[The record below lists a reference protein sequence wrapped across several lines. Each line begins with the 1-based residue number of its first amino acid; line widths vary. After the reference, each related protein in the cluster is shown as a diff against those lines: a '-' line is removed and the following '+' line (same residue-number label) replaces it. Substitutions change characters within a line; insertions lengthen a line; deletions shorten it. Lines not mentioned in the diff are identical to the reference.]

1 MNVIFLSK
9 KQRLGKLGMLTD
21 KFKEVGI
28 GDTVFTRSR
37 NIEKLLD
44 FSKLWLKFEGG
55 NPTGTMKD
63 RAGYA
68 TLHLAKEKGYGEI
81 AVASCG
87 NFGASVVHLSKYFEV
102 KPHVYIPEK
111 YQTPRIAEMER
122 QGGVIHRAPGTY
134 EELVGLSTQEAADN
148 GWYNGNPG
156 TKENTEV
163 SLKAYESISRE
174 IFDELGYAP
183 DAVSV
188 STSNGTCF
196 SGIHQGFRRLRRRG
210 LTDKVPVMV
219 CASTDGGNPIVT
231 SYNKGR
237 RRIRDLAPD
246 GIVETPVNEPI
257 VNWRSLDGQHALD
270 ALWESG
276 GYAVGLGDEVLTA
289 FSELLLREEGLSVL
303 PASSAALAAM
313 AEYVKEKAR
322 PKESTFVVVLTSR
335 NYG

>member
-1 MNVIFLSK
+1 
-9 KQRLGKLGMLTD
+9 MLAD

-28 GDTVFTRSR
+28 GDTIFTRSR
-37 NIEKLLD
+37 NIEKLLG
-44 FSKLWLKFEGG
+44 FSKLWLKFEAG

-63 RAGYA
+63 RASYA

-87 NFGASVVHLSKYFEV
+87 NLGASVVHLSRHFDIE
-102 KPHVYIPEK
+102 PHVYIPEK

-134 EELVGLSTQEAADN
+134 EELVELSAREASEN

-156 TKENTEV
+156 TKENTEA
-163 SLKAYESISRE
+163 SLRAYETISRE
-174 IFDELGYAP
+174 VFDVLGYAP

-196 SGIHQGFRRLRRRG
+196 SGIHQGFKRMRWRG
-210 LTDKVPVMV
+210 LTDKIPVMI
-219 CASTDGGNPIVT
+219 CASTDGGNPIVA
-231 SYNKGR
+231 SYNKAR
-237 RRIRDLAPD
+237 RRIRDLKPD
-246 GIVETPVNEPI
+246 SIVETPVNEPI

-270 ALWESG
+270 ALWDSG
-276 GYAVGLGDEVLTA
+276 GCAAGFGDEVLIA

-313 AEYVKEKAR
+313 AEYVKEKASPR
-322 PKESTFVVVLTSR
+322 MSMFVVVLTSR

>member
-1 MNVIFLSK
+1 MF
-9 KQRLGKLGMLTD
+9 TD
-21 KFKEVGI
+21 MFKEVGI

-37 NIEKLLD
+37 NLEKLLC

-63 RAGYA
+63 RASYA
-68 TLHLAKEKGYGEI
+68 TLQLAKENGCSEI

-87 NFGASVVHLSKYFEV
+87 NFGASIVHLSRCFEI

-122 QGGVIHRAPGTY
+122 QGGLIHRALGTY
-134 EELVGLSTQEAADN
+134 EELVELSAKDAEDN

-196 SGIHQGFRRLRRRG
+196 SGIHQGFKRLRQRG

-237 RRIRDLAPD
+237 RRIRDLDPVS
-246 GIVETPVNEPI
+246 IVETPVNEPI
-257 VNWRSLDGQHALD
+257 VSWRSLDGQHALD
-270 ALWESG
+270 ALWDSG
-276 GYAVGLGDEVLTA
+276 GYAAGFGDEVITA
-289 FSELLLREEGLSVL
+289 FSELLLKEEGLSVL

-322 PKESTFVVVLTSR
+322 PKESTFVAVLTSR
-335 NYG
+335 NHG

>member
-1 MNVIFLSK
+1 MF
-9 KQRLGKLGMLTD
+9 TD

-68 TLHLAKEKGYGEI
+68 TLQLAREKGHDEI

-87 NFGASVVHLSKYFEV
+87 NFGASIVHLSRYFEI

-111 YQTPRIAEMER
+111 YQAPRIAEMER
-122 QGGVIHRAPGTY
+122 QGGVVHIAPGTY
-134 EELVGLSTQEAADN
+134 EELVELSAQEAAEK

-156 TKENTEV
+156 TKENTDA
-163 SLKAYESISRE
+163 SLKAYETISRE
-174 IFDELGYAP
+174 VFDELGYAP

-196 SGIHQGFRRLRRRG
+196 SGIYQGFKRLRRRG

-231 SYNKGR
+231 SYNKGKK
-237 RRIRDLAPD
+237 RIKELDPES
-246 GIVETPVNEPI
+246 IVETPVNEPI
-257 VNWRSLDGQHALD
+257 VSWRSLDGQHALD
-270 ALWESG
+270 ALWDSG
-276 GYAVGLGDEVLTA
+276 GYAVGLGDEVLAA
-289 FSELLLREEGLSVL
+289 FSQMLLNEEGLAVL

-313 AEYVKEKAR
+313 TEYVKEKAR
-322 PKESTFVVVLTSR
+322 PRESTFVVVLTSR